1 MCQKYR
7 KGGRLNWDKWG
18 NGYKVKDGE
27 KVFSIES
34 TDFFFTNKKDT
45 LNNYQ
50 RSFNSDGVRFRVN
63 ETHIPHLIFDY
74 IITTHQFYSSSYYKP
89 MSEDREKLHNEIR
102 KLHKRGWGYTKIHT
116 HLRKN
121 GFKIGK
127 SRTTVD
133 KILKKMKKRDEYLSQ
148 PILDGIGNFRVEMR
162 EI

>member
-1 MCQKYR
+1 M
-7 KGGRLNWDKWG
+7 
-18 NGYKVKDGE
+18 
-27 KVFSIES
+27 
-34 TDFFFTNKKDT
+34 
-45 LNNYQ
+45 
-50 RSFNSDGVRFRVN
+50 
-63 ETHIPHLIFDY
+63 
-74 IITTHQFYSSSYYKP
+74 
-89 MSEDREKLHNEIR
+89 KLHN
-102 KLHKRGWGYTKIHT
+102 KGWGYTKIHT